1 MTLTLWNGMHC
12 SFIHPDFKL
21 WMCGAYWCMQNMRA
35 FIHLLLLNLPLIFM
49 EVSEHF
55 MLKKSFPAA
64 VDVTQTYP
72 GEKAYKRQYIQVLA
86 HNVPS

>member
-1 MTLTLWNGMHC
+1 MHAEYAC
-12 SFIHPDFKL
+12 
-21 WMCGAYWCMQNMRA
+21 
-35 FIHLLLLNLPLIFM
+35 IHLLLLNLPLIFM